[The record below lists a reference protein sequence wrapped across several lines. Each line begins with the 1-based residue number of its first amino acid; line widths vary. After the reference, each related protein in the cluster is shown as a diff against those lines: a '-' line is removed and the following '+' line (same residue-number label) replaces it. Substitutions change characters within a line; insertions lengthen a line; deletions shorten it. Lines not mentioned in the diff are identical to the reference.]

1 MADVGLAE
9 ADDAPAVRGVG
20 GDLGGAWRRD
30 VVGNRMSNCSRRSVT
45 LSESFAERYAQA
57 YEARIWDAWRGEF
70 GLD

>member
-20 GDLGGAWRRD
+20 VTSGVLGGETLLR
-30 VVGNRMSNCSRRSVT
+30 NRMSNCSRRSVA

-57 YEARIWDAWRGEF
+57 YEARIWDRWRGEF